1 MQPCE
6 SGCTLGGFHYG
17 PCEVG
22 TMSEPEPDYQL
33 GQIVITYALEADAP
47 IITVTLPELE
57 DIPMVTQLGM
67 LEYARF
73 TCFSLMGGPDE

>member
-1 MQPCE
+1 
-6 SGCTLGGFHYG
+6 
-17 PCEVG
+17 
-22 TMSEPEPDYQL
+22 MSTPEPDYEL

-47 IITVTLPELE
+47 MINVTLPDTN

-73 TCFSLMGGPDE
+73 TCYHLMGAHDAG